1 MFMNQ
6 DAGRLQAI
14 HVETIARL
22 VSGDPE
28 VVVPEGLTYLD
39 DLAELPAYR
48 RKLPFRVDAAESD
61 SDQWPWLEAYF
72 AQEIAESDN
81 VRHLRIANAVV
92 VGQGAVIAGETCL
105 IRESAAEFLA
115 HGNTP
120 DGLVQ
125 LEEGGFALKTPPTV
139 VVEKPSLLLKR
150 PWYGNYGHWLV
161 DNAALLSLASQ
172 LTLPGEWQIVTGR
185 YVGGLQAIVRETL
198 EILAPG
204 VAVIEHPDDEA
215 WRFAELHYV
224 SPVHIPPL
232 FKLPVGLA
240 CLRAQI
246 LRGLLAHGTPRR
258 AIYVMREAHVR
269 RKLWNEDAVIAL
281 CQEFGIEIVSPERMS
296 LRDQAGL
303 FHGASLVVGV
313 KGAGL
318 TNALFCT
325 PRAHVIALS
334 PGDFPDPFFWDL
346 VGQFGGNY
354 SEIFGALVGRDRAQ
368 SENPFTIDVG
378 RLRAVLTACIADI
391 ART

>member
-1 MFMNQ
+1 MNR

-28 VVVPEGLTYLD
+28 VIVPEGLAYLE
-39 DLAELPAYR
+39 DLAALPAYR
-48 RKLPFRVDAAESD
+48 RKLPFRIDATEID
-61 SDQWPWLEAYF
+61 SDQRPWVEAYF
-72 AQEIAESDN
+72 AQDIAESDS
-81 VRHLRIANAVV
+81 VRHLRIANALV
-92 VGQGAVIAGETCL
+92 VGQGTVIAGETCL

-115 HGNTP
+115 HGDTP
-120 DGLVQ
+120 DGLVR
-125 LEEGGFALKTPPTV
+125 LEEGGFAPKTPTNV
-139 VVEKPSLLLKR
+139 VIEKPSLLLKR
-150 PWYGNYGHWLV
+150 PWYRNYGHWVV
-161 DNAALLSLASQ
+161 DNAALLSLAGR

-185 YVGGLQAIVRETL
+185 YDGGLQAIVRETL

-232 FKLPVGLA
+232 FKLPEGLA

-246 LRGLLAHGTPRR
+246 LRGRLADGTPRR
-258 AIYVMREAHVR
+258 AIYVMREAHER
-269 RKLWNEDAVIAL
+269 RKLANEDAVVAL
-281 CQEFGIEIVSPERMS
+281 CQEFGIEVVSPERMS

-303 FHGASLVVGV
+303 FHRASLVVGV

-325 PRAHVIALS
+325 PRAHVIVLS
-334 PGDFPDPFFWDL
+334 PADFPDPFFWDL

-354 SEIFGALVGRDRAQ
+354 SEIFGALVGRDCGQ
-368 SENPFTIDVG
+368 SENPFTIDIS
-378 RLRAVLTACIADI
+378 RLRAILTACLADI
-391 ART
+391 TRA

>member
-1 MFMNQ
+1 
-6 DAGRLQAI
+6 
-14 HVETIARL
+14 V
-22 VSGDPE
+22 
-28 VVVPEGLTYLD
+28 
-39 DLAELPAYR
+39 AELPAYR
-48 RKLPFRVDAAESD
+48 RKLPFRVDAAEID
-61 SDQWPWLEAYF
+61 PDQRPWIEAYF
-72 AQEIAESDN
+72 VQDTADSDN
-81 VRHLRIANAVV
+81 VLHLRIANALV
-92 VGQGAVIAGETCL
+92 VGQGTVIAGETCL

-120 DGLVQ
+120 DGMVQ
-125 LEEGGFALKTPPTV
+125 LEDGGFALKTPPTV

-150 PWYGNYGHWLV
+150 PWYRNYGHWLV
-161 DNAALLSLASQ
+161 DNAALLSLASH

-215 WRFAELHYV
+215 WRFTELHYV

-232 FKLPVGLA
+232 FKLPVSLA

-246 LRGLLAHGTPRR
+246 LCGRLADGMPRR
-258 AIYVMREAHVR
+258 AIYVMREPHAP

-281 CQEFGIEIVSPERMS
+281 CEEFGIEVVSPERMS

-303 FHGASLVVGV
+303 FYRASLVVGV

-354 SEIFGALVGRDRAQ
+354 SEIFGALVSRDGAQ
-368 SENPFTIDVG
+368 SENPFAIDVD
-378 RLRAVLTACIADI
+378 RLRAVLTACLADI